1 MKGTYTYLP
10 MLLAGLLAAI
20 ESFAGN
26 PDIVDV
32 KAACPEKGYC
42 NFSVT
47 LSHADEGWDHYAD
60 RWEVLDPDGEILGTR
75 TLLHPH
81 VHEQPFTRSL
91 SQIAIPDGL
100 ERVFVRAHDS
110 VHGYG
115 GKKIEVQ
122 LPSR

>member
-1 MKGTYTYLP
+1 MNARSLFA
-10 MLLAGLLAAI
+10 LLWVVCLLSAFAAI
-20 ESFAGN
+20 AGE
-26 PDIVDV
+26 PDVVGVEVSCSGETD
-32 KAACPEKGYC
+32 C

-47 LSHADEGWDHYAD
+47 LSHADAGWDHYAD
-60 RWEVLDPDGEILGTR
+60 RWEVLGPNRELLATR

-91 SQIAIPDGL
+91 NQVAIPQGIG
-100 ERVFVRAHDS
+100 RVFVRAHDS

-115 GKKIEVQ
+115 AKEVEVQ